1 MLIVLLLLILN
12 ASECYVDISRS
23 NIFKEPC
30 AAFYIHTH
38 YPKILLN
45 HINIDEYEQREAENT
60 KRSLTRYCL
69 QKTKIKIQQ
78 DTHTWQYNTI
88 CDVKNEP
95 CGSEQHK
102 QNIER

>member
-1 MLIVLLLLILN
+1 MLRG
-12 ASECYVDISRS
+12 Y
-23 NIFKEPC
+23 FKIKYFQRALC
-30 AAFYIHTH
+30 GIHIHTH

-78 DTHTWQYNTI
+78 DTHTDNTI
-88 CDVKNEP
+88 RFVMLKMNPAD
-95 CGSEQHK
+95 
-102 QNIER
+102 QNNTNKT